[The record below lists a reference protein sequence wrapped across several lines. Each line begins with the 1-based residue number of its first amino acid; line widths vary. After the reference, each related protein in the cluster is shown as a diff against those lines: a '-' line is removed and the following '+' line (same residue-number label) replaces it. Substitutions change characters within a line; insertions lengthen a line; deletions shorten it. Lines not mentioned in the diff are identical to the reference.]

1 MVAELKKV
9 AITSVFIL
17 DLKASLSAAQLLT
30 LDSLSVVVAAARATI
45 VRILDC
51 VDNDDTR
58 TAASTVHRAMY
69 CCCSVGVKW
78 LD

>member
-30 LDSLSVVVAAARATI
+30 LDSLSVVVAAAEL
-45 VRILDC
+45 VSLP
-51 VDNDDTR
+51 
-58 TAASTVHRAMY
+58 ASWRSAP
-69 CCCSVGVKW
+69 G
-78 LD
+78 

>member
-30 LDSLSVVVAAARATI
+30 LDSPSVVAAAAEPAFLPASSRSVQVWRAEYC
-45 VRILDC
+45 LP
-51 VDNDDTR
+51 
-58 TAASTVHRAMY
+58 AAA
-69 CCCSVGVKW
+69 
-78 LD
+78 